1 MQVTSASVPLA
12 RTWSHGSSCKKPG
25 KCSLYFGQPCA
36 QNAILEK
43 HGDSVERELAVGHH
57 HLSHETHSLASL
69 PQLEAAGASSRPPHP
84 AFFML
89 KGIDGAGWARAVGS
103 RLHTP
108 LQLLTVAKA
117 LLPE

>member
-1 MQVTSASVPLA
+1 MQVASSVPLA
-12 RTWSHGSSCKKPG
+12 RTWSYGSSCKKPG

-69 PQLEAAGASSRPPHP
+69 PQLETLVHPPVHHLLLSSSHFHSEGGVMMHSERCE
-84 AFFML
+84 
-89 KGIDGAGWARAVGS
+89 VS
-103 RLHTP
+103 
-108 LQLLTVAKA
+108 
-117 LLPE
+117 